1 MRNLFFRTNLTP
13 YRIDT
18 YNALHK
24 LLNCEFFFY
33 WDKDFSQN
41 HDMAVLIKECDFT
54 PHYTEKYKFINE
66 RRKIAK
72 GVWKILKKYNPEI
85 VIVPEFQLIVI
96 QVLLFKFLFRKKIKV
111 ISMCD
116 DSYDMVKNHRD
127 FTLIHRLAR
136 KIIVPFLDNILL
148 VDKRTVDWY
157 QEKYKKGIWLPII
170 RDERKEIKINGMI
183 QPLTES
189 IKLKHKLLNKRIL
202 LYIGRLVEVKN
213 LHTLIDAIELTK
225 SSFTTIIVGSGH
237 LDKELKEYAKTK
249 SKEIIFIGQ
258 QNSNEVRTW
267 FQIADAF
274 ILPSTLE
281 PYGAVTNEALI
292 AGCYSIISIQA
303 GSACLIN
310 ETNGCH
316 INPHSSFDIS
326 RKIDSFFTSYH
337 KYKKINKE
345 NKMLFSFDSIITT
358 VIQQIYA

>member
-1 MRNLFFRTNLTP
+1 
-13 YRIDT
+13 
-18 YNALHK
+18 
-24 LLNCEFFFY
+24 
-33 WDKDFSQN
+33 
-41 HDMAVLIKECDFT
+41 
-54 PHYTEKYKFINE
+54 
-66 RRKIAK
+66 
-72 GVWKILKKYNPEI
+72 
-85 VIVPEFQLIVI
+85 
-96 QVLLFKFLFRKKIKV
+96 
-111 ISMCD
+111 MCD

-127 FTLIHRLAR
+127 FTIVHRLAR

-189 IKLKHKLLNKRIL
+189 IKLKYKLLNKRIL
-202 LYIGRLVEVKN
+202 LYVGRLVEVKN

-237 LDKELKEYAKTK
+237 LDKELKEYAQPK

-326 RKIDSFFTSYH
+326 RKIDSFFTSYD
-337 KYKKINKE
+337 KSKNINKE